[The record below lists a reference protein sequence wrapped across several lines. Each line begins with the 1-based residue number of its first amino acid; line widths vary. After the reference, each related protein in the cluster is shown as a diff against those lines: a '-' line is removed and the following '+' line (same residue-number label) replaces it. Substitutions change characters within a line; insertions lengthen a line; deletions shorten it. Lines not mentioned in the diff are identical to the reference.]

1 MTGRHAMV
9 NYSPPQMLRCADGRY
24 LSTGGPVRSPEQWQG
39 MLALLD
45 EAGVAGDLKNYPTA
59 PNRNAAVAGDK
70 AQMEQLQKL
79 AAAQEALAA
88 KTNAYDLFLKCQKI
102 NLQWGVI
109 YYPEDVL
116 TDPHF
121 VARGFPV
128 QVSHPELGK
137 TFTYPGAP
145 IRFTKTP
152 WRIGRRAPLLGEDN
166 TEVYRNFL
174 GLEEGEYQSLM
185 ERKVV

>member
-1 MTGRHAMV
+1 M
-9 NYSPPQMLRCADGRY
+9 
-24 LSTGGPVRSPEQWQG
+24 
-39 MLALLD
+39 
-45 EAGVAGDLKNYPTA
+45 
-59 PNRNAAVAGDK
+59 AGDK
-70 AQMEQLQKL
+70 AQMEQLKKL

-88 KTNAYDLFLKCQKI
+88 RKTAYELFLKCQNI

-116 TDPHF
+116 GDPHF
-121 VARGFPV
+121 AARGFPV
-128 QVSHPELGK
+128 QVEHPELGK

-166 TEVYRNFL
+166 DEVYRGFIGL
-174 GLEEGEYQSLM
+174 GEAEYQALL
-185 ERKVV
+185 KGNVI